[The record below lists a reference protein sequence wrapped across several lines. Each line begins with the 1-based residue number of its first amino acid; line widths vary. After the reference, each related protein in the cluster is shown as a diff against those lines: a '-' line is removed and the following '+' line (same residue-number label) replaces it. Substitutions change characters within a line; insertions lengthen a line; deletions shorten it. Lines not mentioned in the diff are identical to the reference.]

1 MLWQRW
7 VGRFLQVGA
16 VVGAML
22 TLVEWVSRGGAHVRA
37 GRILL
42 GAAIAGAIGA
52 TISTRASRL
61 SH

>member
-1 MLWQRW
+1 MPWQRW

-16 VVGAML
+16 VLGAML

-42 GAAIAGAIGA
+42 ESVVAGAIGA
-52 TISTRASRL
+52 TIATRGYRRR
-61 SH
+61 